1 MSLPLPQPVLYLF
14 KLKAAAITALS
25 PVDAVQEMK
34 ARSCGVSSGL
44 LASAVASGA
53 FNNRQLERLALL
65 LRKNGQTDRTLLFL
79 QTSP

>member
-1 MSLPLPQPVLYLF
+1 MSLLYPVTYQF
-14 KLKAAAITALS
+14 KLRALAITTLS

-65 LRKNGQTDRTLLFL
+65 LRKNGQTDRSLLFL